1 MRIAFIAA
9 ILDLCLAALAEK
21 RGTDGV
27 VHVSLTRHNSTAPR
41 RDAKKFHKRE
51 DSPTATSDL
60 ATAASLSAAA
70 TSLSTSYPQNA
81 SLEFWEG
88 LRYYLEY
95 EIGGQKLTGILDTGS
110 SDTWVFS
117 KSAGDN
123 NTYEPGV
130 SKNYEWINNDF
141 SEAYGDGS
149 NQVSGSWAKDTV
161 TIGGA
166 SVSEYEFAFLNHS
179 SKEFMYNIAI
189 MGISVKN
196 AESAKPK
203 YPPFVAHLKNQGTIN
218 ANAFSLYLTN
228 EGETDA
234 SLLLGGVDT
243 AKADGPFSLVPWY
256 TSGVI
261 GSDYYG
267 VETKVYGQK
276 FQAIWDTGTPEL
288 VLPQD
293 LADIIALKYGY
304 VYVPTEQLYVKPG
317 PANMDDKEG
326 LTFYFDGFNVT
337 VPAKDLV
344 YEDLGYMSF
353 LALSLSIFG
362 GTFFL
367 NILGDPIMRNL
378 NIVFD
383 LDNKQYALA
392 PVKYT
397 SESNIQAITS
407 SIPGVQ

>member
-1 MRIAFIAA
+1 M
-9 ILDLCLAALAEK
+9 
-21 RGTDGV
+21 
-27 VHVSLTRHNSTAPR
+27 
-41 RDAKKFHKRE
+41 
-51 DSPTATSDL
+51 
-60 ATAASLSAAA
+60 
-70 TSLSTSYPQNA
+70 
-81 SLEFWEG
+81 EFWEG
-88 LRYYLEY
+88 LRYYLDY

-123 NTYEPGV
+123 NTYEAGV
-130 SKNYEWINNDF
+130 SPHYEWLNDDF
-141 SEAYGDGS
+141 REAYGDGS
-149 NQVSGSWAKDTV
+149 NRVAGTWAKDTV
-161 TIGGA
+161 TIGAA
-166 SVSEYEFAFLNHS
+166 SVPEYEFAFLNES

-189 MGISVKN
+189 VGISVEN
-196 AESAKPK
+196 AESATPK
-203 YPPFVAHLKNQGTIN
+203 YPPFVSQLKDQGTIS

-228 EGETDA
+228 EDQTEA
-234 SLLLGGVDT
+234 KLLLGGVDT
-243 AKADGPFSLVPWY
+243 AKADGPFSIVPWY
-256 TSGVI
+256 TDGPVGSG
-261 GSDYYG
+261 YYA
-267 VETKVYGQK
+267 VDTKVYGQP

-304 VYVPTEQLYVKPG
+304 VYEPIQQLYVKPG

-353 LALSLSIFG
+353 LALSRSIFG

-383 LDNKQYALA
+383 LDNKQYAVA
-392 PVKYT
+392 PVKFT
-397 SESNIQAITS
+397 SESNVQAITN
-407 SIPGVQ
+407 SIPGVE